1 MTRGLETGRVTE
13 GHLLSDH
20 GSPTPPKAEPLAGG
34 GFEPDAGPA
43 ERPGILAPREGEDH
57 AGPGRGL
64 APPLPTPPARG
75 RAATPA
81 PARPPLCSRRAT
93 TPRTPPPHAR
103 DAPTPA
109 FGWAGRPSGDSRV
122 AHVDP
127 GGDLVA
133 GLARQAVAAAAVRQ
147 QVVEILHREL
157 ERARH
162 GGGRALHAGA
172 AACEGRAAGSAGRG
186 LPSRDPPRPAPEAG
200 PPGAGK
206 GGARTVG
213 ALSSPQEGAP
223 PGAARTLRGP
233 RACPPRRR

>member
-1 MTRGLETGRVTE
+1 M
-13 GHLLSDH
+13 
-20 GSPTPPKAEPLAGG
+20 
-34 GFEPDAGPA
+34 
-43 ERPGILAPREGEDH
+43 
-57 AGPGRGL
+57 GPGRGL
-64 APPLPTPPARG
+64 APPPPRTGAGGDSSPLCVPG
-75 RAATPA
+75 RRPRPA
-81 PARPPLCSRRAT
+81 P
-93 TPRTPPPHAR
+93 PPPHAR

-133 GLARQAVAAAAVRQ
+133 GLARQAVAAAAVRE

-162 GGGRALHAGA
+162 GGGRAQHAGA

-186 LPSRDPPRPAPEAG
+186 LASRDPPRPAPEAG

-206 GGARTVG
+206 GGAR
-213 ALSSPQEGAP
+213 AADAPRSPREGAP
-223 PGAARTLRGP
+223 PGSRGRSEAP
-233 RACPPRRR
+233 RHVPRRKWRRPCWGGEGSSAHPRPFLYHYPLGSAVALLD